1 MRQRALDMGYSLNE
15 HGFYK
20 MENKKKVGAKLDQ
33 EFYTE
38 EEIFNFLNMAYKEP
52 KDRIDGRSVK
62 NREPIS
68 TDADVKNKSRQSP
81 QEIEQ
86 PMEKINVQ
94 LTNLA
99 ESKAQGKSPPKQLS
113 PKNVSSKKTF
123 PKIKKII
130 KL

>member
-1 MRQRALDMGYSLNE
+1 
-15 HGFYK
+15 
-20 MENKKKVGAKLDQ
+20 
-33 EFYTE
+33 
-38 EEIFNFLNMAYKEP
+38 MAYKEP

-113 PKNVSSKKTF
+113 PKNVSSKKPS
-123 PKIKKII
+123 PKSKK
-130 KL
+130 